1 MSVTESGLPTWRW
14 LWRLVTYR
22 PGYYLMMILL
32 RIGVFAVMP
41 WLAGQVMQRY
51 FDRLS
56 GAAEAGFSPVT
67 LAVLFL
73 AVALGRAVV
82 VMGDLFGIYFW
93 DFMIASLLR
102 KNLFSHVLQS
112 PGAGPGAGA
121 SGEILNRFRDDAGNP
136 GQYLNQLVHLVA
148 DAAFAVFATLVM
160 LRISVGITLGVV
172 LPLAAVAGLS
182 QMVMKRITRYRSASR
197 AAAGGVTGFMSE
209 LFSAVEAIKVTGA
222 ERRVMDRLDR
232 LQEQRRST
240 ALKDRLLE
248 QSLFSIFGSLNNLGM
263 GFVLLLASRALQSGE
278 FTIGDFALF
287 AFYMEPLSGTVRSIG
302 QALTGYGQTGVALKR
317 LLGVMQGAQPERLVA
332 HTPVRLHGAL
342 PAVAEPDRTDGDE
355 LRSLTVSGLTYQ
367 YPGTAKGICDVNLE
381 LWPGTVTV
389 ITGRIGSGKTT
400 LLRTLLGI
408 LPKDRGEI
416 RWNGTVV
423 EEPAAFLTPPRCAYT
438 AQVPTL
444 YSDSLR
450 ENILLGLPGDH
461 HDVRAAV
468 HLAALDEDVER
479 MPEGLETKVGPRGV
493 KLSGGQMQRAA
504 AARMFVRDAE
514 LLIFDDPS
522 SALDVDTEQALW
534 QRLFAMRAETGR
546 PPACLVVSH
555 RPGILRRADQI
566 IVLKD
571 GRVEAHGNLDALLAT
586 STEMQSL
593 WHGELGQE
601 TAAD

>member
-1 MSVTESGLPTWRW
+1 MSMIETGLPTWRW

-32 RIGVFAVMP
+32 RVGVFAVMP
-41 WLAGQVMQRY
+41 WLAGQVMQSY
-51 FDRLS
+51 FNRLS

-73 AVALGRAVV
+73 AVAVGRAVI

-93 DFMIASLLR
+93 DFMIASVLR
-102 KNLFSHVLQS
+102 KNLFSHVLRS
-112 PGAGPGAGA
+112 PAVGPGTGA
-121 SGEILNRFRDDAGNP
+121 SGEILNRFRDDASNP
-136 GQYLNQLVHLVA
+136 GQYLNQLIHLVA
-148 DAAFAVFATLVM
+148 DTAFAVFATLAM
-160 LRISVGITLGVV
+160 LRINVGITLGVV

-182 QMVMKRITRYRSASR
+182 QMVMKRISRYRSASR
-197 AAAGGVTGFMSE
+197 TATGGVTGFMSE
-209 LFSAVEAIKVTGA
+209 LFGAVEAIKVTGA
-222 ERRVMDRLDR
+222 ERRVLDRLDR

-240 ALKDRLLE
+240 ALKDRLME

-263 GFVLLLASRALQSGE
+263 GFVLLLASRALHSGQ

-317 LLGVMQGAQPERLVA
+317 LLGVMQGARPERLVE
-332 HTPVRLHGAL
+332 HTPVCLHGAL
-342 PAVAEPDRTDGDE
+342 PEVTEPERTDKDG

-367 YPGTAKGICDVNLE
+367 YPGTAKGVCDVNLE
-381 LWPGTVTV
+381 IRPGTVTV

-408 LPKDRGEI
+408 LPRESGQI
-416 RWNGTVV
+416 WWNGTAV

-444 YSDSLR
+444 YSDSLQ
-450 ENILLGLPGDH
+450 ENILLGLPERQY
-461 HDVRAAV
+461 DVPSAV
-468 HLAALDEDVER
+468 RLAALDEDVER

-504 AARMFVRDAE
+504 AARMFVRDAD

-555 RPGILRRADQI
+555 RPGILRRADRVL
-566 IVLKD
+566 VLKD
-571 GRVEAHGNLDALLAT
+571 GRVEAQGSLEEVLAI
-586 STEMQSL
+586 STEMQRI
-593 WHGELGQE
+593 WHGDLGEE